1 MRRQLLWCA
10 LALFV
15 NSCAATGGG
24 VGGSSGDAPDVRV
37 LLAEGGETYALSVN
51 GGFSV
56 ITESGL
62 TLLRSTRS
70 DRISIFGEYPSI
82 SVVLE
87 SDNRVAVA
95 EKAVTIEPHARAPM
109 KYGKREYAGDI
120 RVVFDTERNLLLLNV
135 LPIELYLEGVV
146 PYEIGDPGV
155 EGYDAIKSQAV
166 AARTYAYDKVRTRK
180 DLEFDVYAS
189 VQDQVYRGLK
199 GKTRAA
205 TSAVRD
211 TRGRI
216 LDYASGPV
224 RAYYSACC
232 GGHTSDIR
240 EVWPHREAADYLHG
254 VRDIDR
260 KRQNAFCIDYKRFR
274 WRYSYTGLELGD
286 ILRVTIPR
294 ELGVSHEAVGAV
306 RDVRVVER
314 SRSGR
319 VTELLIDTTREDFTI
334 IGDRIR
340 WILLSDPARDRILPS
355 VMFRLDKMMDGD
367 RVAFVSVVGG
377 GNGHGVGM
385 CQNGAIGMAK
395 QGYTYEM
402 ILSHYYP
409 GCTVQKV
416 Y

>member
-1 MRRQLLWCA
+1 MKRILWCV
-10 LALFV
+10 LALLV
-15 NSCAATGGG
+15 SSCATGGI
-24 VGGSSGDAPDVRV
+24 GGGTSGDAPDIRV
-37 LLAEGGETYALSVN
+37 LLAEGRGTYGISIN

-56 ITESGL
+56 ITASGL
-62 TLLRSTRS
+62 TLMRSTRG
-70 DRISIFGEYPSI
+70 DRISILGEYPSI

-87 SDNRVAVA
+87 SDNRAAVA
-95 EKAVTIEPHARAPM
+95 EESVTIVPDARAPV
-109 KYGKREYAGDI
+109 KHGKREYGGSVRAVYNADQ
-120 RVVFDTERNLLLLNV
+120 NLMLLNV
-135 LPIELYLEGVV
+135 LPMELYLEGVV
-146 PYEIGDPGV
+146 PYEIGNPGV
-155 EGYDAIKSQAV
+155 DGYDAVKSQAV
-166 AARTYAYDKVRTRK
+166 AARTYAYDKVQTRK
-180 DLEFDVYAS
+180 EFPFDVYAS

-216 LDYASGPV
+216 LGYGSAPV

-240 EVWPHREAADYLHG
+240 EVWPQREAADYLHG

-260 KRQNAFCIDYKRFR
+260 KRMDAFCIDYKRFR

-294 ELGVSHEAVGAV
+294 ELGVTGEAVGAV
-306 RDVRVVER
+306 RDIRVTER
-314 SRSGR
+314 SQSGR
-319 VTELLIDTTREDFTI
+319 VTELFIDTTKEDFTI
-334 IGDRIR
+334 VGDRIR

-355 VMFRLDKMMDGD
+355 VMFRLDKQMRSD
-367 RVAFVSVVGG
+367 RIAFVSVVGG

-385 CQNGAIGMAK
+385 CQTGAIGMAK

-402 ILSHYYP
+402 ILTHYYP
-409 GCTVQKV
+409 GCTMQKV